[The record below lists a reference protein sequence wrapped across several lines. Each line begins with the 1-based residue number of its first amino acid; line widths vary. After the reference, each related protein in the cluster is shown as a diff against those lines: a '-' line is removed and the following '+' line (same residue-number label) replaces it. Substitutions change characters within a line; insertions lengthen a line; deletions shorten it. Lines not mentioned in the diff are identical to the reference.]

1 MIQKQKTDAEK
12 RKDAIKSMEKV
23 VSFASGTPK
32 RWRAAYEHFLR
43 QRPDAKA
50 DAIEI
55 ADYVQ
60 KRRQKMDKFAST
72 KNGRMVQSTP
82 PWLLRVLQN
91 TDPEYFGSRN
101 AKDFSEVRHLKLM
114 KQAFPE
120 FFYAEVI

>member
-1 MIQKQKTDAEK
+1 MIQKQKSEAQNRQDT
-12 RKDAIKSMEKV
+12 IKSMEKV
-23 VSFASGTPK
+23 LSIPSGTPK
-32 RWRAAYEHFLR
+32 RWRAAYDHFLR

-50 DAIEI
+50 DAEEI
-55 ADYVQ
+55 AAYVK
-60 KRRQKMDKFAST
+60 KRRQEMDKFAST

-91 TDPEYFGSRN
+91 TDPEYFLSRS
-101 AKDFSEVRHLKLM
+101 AKEFAETRHLRLL

>member
-1 MIQKQKTDAEK
+1 MIQKQKSEAEK
-12 RKDAIKSMEKV
+12 RKDTIKSMEQV
-23 VSFASGTPK
+23 VSLASGTPK

-43 QRPDAKA
+43 QRPDARA
-50 DAIEI
+50 DAEEI
-55 ADYVQ
+55 AAYVA
-60 KRRQKMDKFAST
+60 KRRQEMDKFAST

-82 PWLLRVLQN
+82 PWLIRVLQN

-101 AKDFSEVRHLKLM
+101 SKDFSEARHLKLM